1 MVGPSVACV
10 GQGNERTG
18 GKRYGDVVLPVVA
31 AALPTA
37 VFQAPNLVGVPV
49 ERAVVVVVALV
60 VFAGVVIWQVVRAR
74 RTAVARR
81 RAEDAGAT
89 ALAAYEVAVQY
100 GFGQIATRLTRF
112 AAHDHATRRSELGAF
127 ADRAAAALAFY
138 LLPHVPDV
146 RANVYLLSPSLDALE
161 PIGHGGA
168 DDTAGTFRAGTPYG
182 DRNLEWV
189 LTGGP
194 PRVVGDRE
202 SDVDAVDDAPDFD
215 PRYRSYV
222 AVVIRGEGYSFGM
235 LTVDCPTPDAFADL
249 DVRNVDVVAQYVAV
263 ACTLA
268 FPVRRTDRQR
278 SP

>member
-1 MVGPSVACV
+1 MIEGT
-10 GQGNERTG
+10 ERGRRTHY
-18 GKRYGDVVLPVVA
+18 RDIALPVVA
-31 AALPTA
+31 AAVPTA
-37 VFQAPNLVGVPV
+37 AFQVPNLVGAPTARVALIV
-49 ERAVVVVVALV
+49 AALLVFVAVVV
-60 VFAGVVIWQVVRAR
+60 WQVLRAR
-74 RTAVARR
+74 RSATV
-81 RAEDAGAT
+81 RAAAEEAGAS

-112 AAHDHATRRSELGAF
+112 AAHDPVVRRGELGAF
-127 ADRAAAALAFY
+127 ADRAAAALAYY

-146 RANVYLLSPSLDALE
+146 RANVYLLSKRLDALE

-168 DDTAGTFRAGTPYG
+168 GDTAGTFRAGTPYG

-189 LTGGP
+189 LDGGA

-235 LTVDCPTPDAFADL
+235 LTVDCPTPGAFTDL
-249 DVRNVDVVAQYVAV
+249 DVRNIGVVAQYVAV
-263 ACTLA
+263 ACTLT
-268 FPVRRTDRQR
+268 FPARRRTAGT
-278 SP
+278 PAAV